1 MEKRIFSVG
10 ELDFIEGEPFKYGQL
25 MYPPNIQQSIIYK
38 DGKFTYQKTILYGE
52 GKWLLDGDDFKR
64 YNVLKNNPFDKTKI
78 NIYLTEGHETAR
90 TKKIKEDR
98 EREQAEKAEEERLQ
112 AEEQARVA
120 AENARLAEENRK
132 QLEEERKRAWDADA
146 PNRAILEEEKKEAAK
161 VKEAEEKRKRDA
173 DAELLRQRINTG
185 EPATKDNVFI
195 GDRVK
200 CNGIEATVIDEQ
212 YEIEYK
218 NGNKDVVKRDQLIN
232 MTAVER
238 TIKQE
243 AINNER
249 GMWRYGG
256 KRTRRNK
263 RKNRKTRYGLE
274 TRS

>member
-10 ELDFIEGEPFKYGQL
+10 DLDFIEGKPFKYGEL
-25 MYPPNIQQSIIYK
+25 TYPPNIQQSIIYK
-38 DGKFTYQKTILYGE
+38 DGKFTYQKPILYGE

-98 EREQAEKAEEERLQ
+98 EREQAEKAEKERLQ
-112 AEEQARVA
+112 AEEQARVD
-120 AENARLAEENRK
+120 AENARLAEEKRK

-146 PNRAILEEEKKEAAK
+146 PNRAILEEKKKEAAK
-161 VKEAEEKRKRDA
+161 VKEAEENRKRDA
-173 DAELLRQRINTG
+173 DAELLKQKIMAG
-185 EPATKDNVFI
+185 EPATSRNVLM

-200 CNGIEATVIDEQ
+200 HKGQEATVVGEW
-212 YEIEYK
+212 YEIEYL
-218 NGNKDVVKRDQLIN
+218 NKTKAVVKLSDLIN
-232 MTAVER
+232 MSAVER

-243 AINNER
+243 AINNDK